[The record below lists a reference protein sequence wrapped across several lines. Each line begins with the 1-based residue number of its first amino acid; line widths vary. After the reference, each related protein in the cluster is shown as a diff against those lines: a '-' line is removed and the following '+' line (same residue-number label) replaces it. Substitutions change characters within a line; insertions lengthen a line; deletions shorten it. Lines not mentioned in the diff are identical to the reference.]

1 MDEQLLQDLF
11 DLTTE
16 GAFSSFEEFKSFIE
30 TDGEN
35 AFNDIYELTID
46 GAFGSQ
52 DEYNTFVSPLKKKTL
67 LNQLSF
73 LLRKIRNYLHLPKQL
88 LFHRNY
94 LDKLKR

>member
-35 AFNDIYELTID
+35 AFNDIYTI
-46 GAFGSQ
+46 
-52 DEYNTFVSPLKKKTL
+52 
-67 LNQLSF
+67 
-73 LLRKIRNYLHLPKQL
+73 HL
-88 LFHRNY
+88 
-94 LDKLKR
+94 

>member
-46 GAFGSQ
+46 GAFASQ
-52 DEYNTFVSPLKKKTL
+52 DEYNTFVNPLKKKRLFSINCYFSSGKYGIAFTY
-67 LNQLSF
+67 
-73 LLRKIRNYLHLPKQL
+73 RNNPC
-88 LFHRNY
+88 FIGITWRS
-94 LDKLKR
+94 